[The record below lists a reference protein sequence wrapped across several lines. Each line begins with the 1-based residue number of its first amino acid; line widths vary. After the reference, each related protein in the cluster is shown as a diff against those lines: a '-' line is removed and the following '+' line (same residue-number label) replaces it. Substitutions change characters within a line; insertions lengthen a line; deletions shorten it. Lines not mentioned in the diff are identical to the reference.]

1 MPTCLIGL
9 GANLG
14 NRCDTLDRAARLLA
28 SRPNVRVLRAS
39 PWRETAPVGGPPGQP
54 PYLNGALVLDTALA
68 PEAVLAVLQQVENEL
83 GRRRGDRWSPRA
95 IDLDLLLYDQQRR
108 ETPSLVLPHPRMA
121 WRRFVLEPAAEVAGE
136 MLHPTTGWTVAQLL
150 GHLNTAHQYVAF
162 AGGIGSGKTFWA
174 NRLAEACQAAKV
186 LERPDSRR
194 LRRFYADPSGNAW
207 AMELEFLRQRTR
219 RLAADGPDWADPR
232 RLVVSDFWFD
242 QSRAFAGV
250 WLPAGLRKGFLEI
263 YERARCRVARPKLI
277 VLLDLPPRRLQERTL
292 RRGRPYERRLNR
304 SVFDRTARAIL
315 DEIAKPNVGPV
326 LRLAD
331 DDPDAT
337 LAEVVAAV
345 EAMR

>member
-108 ETPSLVLPHPRMA
+108 ETSSLVLPHPRMA

-186 LERPDSRR
+186 FERP
-194 LRRFYADPSGNAW
+194 
-207 AMELEFLRQRTR
+207 
-219 RLAADGPDWADPR
+219 
-232 RLVVSDFWFD
+232 
-242 QSRAFAGV
+242 
-250 WLPAGLRKGFLEI
+250 
-263 YERARCRVARPKLI
+263 
-277 VLLDLPPRRLQERTL
+277 
-292 RRGRPYERRLNR
+292 
-304 SVFDRTARAIL
+304 
-315 DEIAKPNVGPV
+315 
-326 LRLAD
+326 
-331 DDPDAT
+331 
-337 LAEVVAAV
+337 
-345 EAMR
+345 